1 MITNDKLVFSIKEKK
16 TKNEILE
23 EISNKLV
30 DEKIATSLKPVLKGF
45 KAREKESTTGLA
57 DGIAIPH
64 VSSSSITEAKIV
76 VVKLEK
82 EVDWK
87 ALDGKPTDLVIAI
100 VVPESGR
107 NEHFEL
113 LTQISTK
120 LADPKFVDSFKKA
133 STNKIVEI
141 INSIKVEKKT
151 KETEIKGGLKIVGV
165 TTCITGVAH
174 TFLAAKALE
183 DEGKKRGWNIRI
195 EKQGQMT
202 KDILTKKEID
212 EADYVIIAKSKAI
225 DNGERFNGKKVYAVE
240 VAKPITKS
248 KEVFDDM
255 LTKASLQSGKSGGS
269 QTSSIEEGEKS
280 GKMKEVMN
288 HLMAGISYMIPYIA
302 MAGITLGL
310 TTAFGFGFIDGEFKA
325 KNHLAEAFN
334 TLAGQAFT
342 LYIPIL
348 AMYIANSISG
358 RKSMAPAAILAL
370 VLNQGITPQ
379 LLTDGSYAA
388 QFAPFYNWGTMSFM
402 FTDVS
407 PALGF
412 LGAVTAGYM
421 IGYSV
426 KWFTAQTDK
435 VNSQVFQTVLP
446 LLLIPVLFTTIPFMF
461 MMFFGYLPLFYL
473 AMGLNSLV
481 LLMADNKMLWL
492 AGGLMGAMICFDLGG
507 PVNKIAMTIGVAM
520 MMNHNET
527 SVLNGV
533 AATAVSVPA
542 FVLMFSW
549 IFGRFTPLKM
559 DEQDDIAAASA
570 SLMGMFG
577 ITEGAIPFAA
587 KDPKKWMPS
596 FMVAG
601 LIGGILASFTGVV
614 DNVAMWGGPII
625 WASGGFGS
633 THIPIEAG
641 GVMVSNWI
649 WTLLYFIPLIVAG
662 FVGFVTASTLDFAYS
677 RKDRK
682 NNKEEL
688 AMKI

>member
-1 MITNDKLVFSIKEKK
+1 MITNEKLVFSIKGKK

-23 EISNKLV
+23 EISKKLV
-30 DEKIATSLKPVLKGF
+30 EEKIALSLKPVLNGF
-45 KAREKESTTGLA
+45 KKREKDSTTGLA

-64 VSSSSITEAKIV
+64 VSSKEISEAKIV
-76 VVKLEK
+76 VVKLE
-82 EVDWK
+82 EDVDWK
-87 ALDGKPTDLVIAI
+87 SLDGKPTNLVIAI

-113 LTQISTK
+113 LTSISAK
-120 LADPKFVDSFKKA
+120 LADPKFVESFKKA
-133 STNKIVEI
+133 SVKEITKI
-141 INSIKVEKKT
+141 INSIKVEKKA
-151 KETEIKGGLKIVGV
+151 KKSEVKGRIKVVGV

-183 DEGKKRGWNIRI
+183 DEGDKRGWNVRI

-212 EADYVIIAKSKAI
+212 EADYVIIAKSKNI
-225 DNGERFNGKKVYAVE
+225 DNAERFNGKLVYTTE
-240 VAKPITKS
+240 VAKPITKAA
-248 KEVFDDM
+248 EVFDAM
-255 LTKASLQSGKSGGS
+255 IEKSSIQSGKQGGS
-269 QTSSIEEGEKS
+269 SVSSVEDGVKS
-280 GKMKEVMN
+280 GKVKEVMN
-288 HLMAGISYMIPYIA
+288 HLMAGISFMIPYIA

-310 TTAFGFGFIDGEFKA
+310 TTAFGFEYKDGVFGP
-325 KNHLAEAFN
+325 KNHLANAFN
-334 TLAGQAFT
+334 VLAGQAFT

-370 VLNQGITPQ
+370 VLNQGITPM
-379 LLTDGSYAA
+379 LVEGSTTEYVA

-402 FTDVS
+402 FTNVS

-412 LGAVTAGYM
+412 LGAVVAGYM

-426 KWFTAQTDK
+426 KWFTTQTDK
-435 VNSQVFQTVLP
+435 VESQVFQSVLP

-461 MMFFGYLPLFYL
+461 MMFIGYLPLFYL
-473 AMGLNSLV
+473 AMGLNFLV
-481 LLMADNKMLWL
+481 QLMADNHMLWL

-520 MMNHNET
+520 MMNHDST

-533 AATAVSVPA
+533 AATAVSIPA

-549 IFGRFTPLKM
+549 AFSRFTPLKM
-559 DEQDDIAAASA
+559 DEQDMTAAGSA
-570 SLMGMFG
+570 TVMGMFG

-587 KDPKKWMPS
+587 KDPKKWIPS
-596 FMVAG
+596 FMIAG
-601 LIGGILASFTGVV
+601 LVGGILASFTGVV

-633 THIPIEAG
+633 THIPLEQG
-641 GVMVSNWI
+641 GVVTSNWT

-662 FVGFVTASTLDFAYS
+662 FVGFLTASGLEFAYT
-677 RKDRK
+677 KKELK
-682 NNKEEL
+682 NAN
-688 AMKI
+688 